1 MPVSAAPQGNVCI
14 FFEDVGNDYERG
26 IGMKYVR
33 AISRTPLVAQDDGEV
48 SEVTQAVLKVVKTV
62 FTMGLVTAG
71 VKRLEQALR
80 DAMNPPQT

>member
-1 MPVSAAPQGNVCI
+1 L
-14 FFEDVGNDYERG
+14 EDFGNDYERG
-26 IGMKYVR
+26 IGMKYIR
-33 AISRTPLVAQDDGEV
+33 AISRAPLVAQDDGDV

-80 DAMNPPQT
+80 DTMNPPQA